1 MTDLTADDRAA
12 LLAASMACD
21 DARKAMFRA
30 YKKIREVEVRCG
42 KNAKD
47 HDGNYLTDRLSHARI
62 TIFDLCRLMHVAAL
76 GKEGVRWE

>member
-1 MTDLTADDRAA
+1 MTDLTAEDRAA

-21 DARKAMFRA
+21 DAWKAMFRA
-30 YKKIREVEVRCG
+30 YEKIREVEVRFG
-42 KNAKD
+42 KNARD

-62 TIFDLCRLMHVAAL
+62 TIFKLRDLIHMAAL